1 MINTGGT
8 GGNKYQYNILAKK
21 PEVKGPLEKSRH
33 RRKVKKMHPEETGRN
48 VMEWIHQADCRYSW
62 QVNVNA
68 VMKFGVP

>member
-1 MINTGGT
+1 VINTGGT

-48 VMEWIHQADCRYSW
+48 VMEWIHQAD
-62 QVNVNA
+62 
-68 VMKFGVP
+68 